1 MTTKTISGEVVE
13 NPYGNWS
20 DVDRGW
26 YIGSDNILNLLSEY
40 EGKNVKISIEVISE
54 NDSSKNAIELIEE
67 VDEDVSID
75 WWKQNRKD
83 LNKVIRLYNEWQS
96 VTNFDIHY
104 GKFVLSHAN
113 MLKES
118 SEYKSY
124 ASWQIEILD
133 TIIERIENFGKES

>member
-1 MTTKTISGEVVE
+1 MNTKTISGEVVE

-26 YIGSDNILNLLSEY
+26 YIGGDDIQTLLREY
-40 EGKNVKISIEVISE
+40 EGKNVKITIEVLPE
-54 NDSSKNAIELIEE
+54 NDSPKNVIELIEE

-83 LNKVIRLYNEWQS
+83 LNKVIRFYNEWQS

-104 GKFVLSHAN
+104 GKFVLSQAN
-113 MLKES
+113 ILKES
-118 SEYKSY
+118 SEEKEYSN
-124 ASWQIEILD
+124 WQIEILN
-133 TIIERIENFGKES
+133 TIIERIENLERN

>member
-1 MTTKTISGEVVE
+1 MTTKTISGEVKE

-20 DVDRGW
+20 DVDTGW
-26 YIGSDNILNLLSEY
+26 YIGSDNIRTLLYEY
-40 EGKNVKISIEVISE
+40 EGKNVKISIEVLPE
-54 NDSSKNAIELIEE
+54 NDSPKNGIELIGE

-83 LNKVIRLYNEWQS
+83 LNKVIRFYNEWQS

-113 MLKES
+113 MLKEC
-118 SEYKSY
+118 SEDKEYSN
-124 ASWQIEILD
+124 WQIEILN
-133 TIIERIENFGKES
+133 TIIERIENLERN

>member
-1 MTTKTISGEVVE
+1 MNTKTISGEVVE

-26 YIGSDNILNLLSEY
+26 YIGSDKVQTLLYEY
-40 EGKNVKISIEVISE
+40 EGKNVKITIEVLPE
-54 NDSSKNAIELIEE
+54 NDSPKNAIELIEE

-83 LNKVIRLYNEWQS
+83 LNKVIRFYNEWQS

-104 GKFVLSHAN
+104 GKFVLSQAN
-113 MLKES
+113 ILKES
-118 SEYKSY
+118 SEEKEYSNR
-124 ASWQIEILD
+124 QIEILN
-133 TIIERIENFGKES
+133 TIIERIENLERN

>member
-1 MTTKTISGEVVE
+1 MNTKTISGEVVE

-26 YIGSDNILNLLSEY
+26 YIGSDKVQTLLYEY
-40 EGKNVKISIEVISE
+40 EGKNVKITIEVLPE
-54 NDSSKNAIELIEE
+54 NDSPKNAIELIEE

-83 LNKVIRLYNEWQS
+83 LNKVIRFYNEWQS
-96 VTNFDIHY
+96 VTNFDVHY

-113 MLKES
+113 NLKES
-118 SEYKSY
+118 SEEKEYSN
-124 ASWQIEILD
+124 WQIEILN
-133 TIIERIENFGKES
+133 TIIERIENLERN